1 MLSTFYAPIDHLYAF
16 FGKISIQNF
25 WPFFKVFD
33 FYAFELS
40 NFKTILHINPLSDL
54 QIFSPIH

>member
-1 MLSTFYAPIDHLYAF
+1 MLSTFYAPIDP
-16 FGKISIQNF
+16 IQNF

-40 NFKTILHINPLSDL
+40 KF
-54 QIFSPIH
+54 